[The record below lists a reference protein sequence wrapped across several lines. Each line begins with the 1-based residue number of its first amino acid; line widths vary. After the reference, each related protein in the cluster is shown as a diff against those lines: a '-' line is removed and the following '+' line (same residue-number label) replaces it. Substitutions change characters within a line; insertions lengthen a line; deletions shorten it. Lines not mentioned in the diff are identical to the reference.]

1 VHEWLSQRADAL
13 AAASGLPREQ
23 FELDQTAVDQL
34 LELAKIGAHESGE
47 RTNAPLL
54 TYLVGVAHGSGKS
67 LDELFDV
74 AR

>member
-1 VHEWLSQRADAL
+1 MHEWLSRRADAL
-13 AAASGLPREQ
+13 AAASGLPRDR
-23 FELDQTAVDQL
+23 FELDQTDVDQL
-34 LELAKIGAHESGE
+34 LELAKIGAHDSGE

-54 TYLVGVAHGSGKS
+54 TYLVGLAQGSGKT